1 MKLELEAGTA
11 LTVRGWRPGEL
22 RIGRDVWREPV
33 LLSPEEVRPW
43 HLKDDEPVTLEH
55 LAPLIEGQPD
65 VIILGTGETQSFPD
79 HDLGMKLLN
88 RGIGLEVMDTGAAC
102 RTYNVLA
109 SEGRAVA
116 AALRVR

>member
-1 MKLELEAGTA
+1 MKLDLETA
-11 LTVRGWRPGEL
+11 LSLTVRWWKPGEF
-22 RIGRDVWREPV
+22 RIGKDVWREPV
-33 LLSPEEVRPW
+33 LLSPQEVLPW
-43 HLKDDEPVTLEH
+43 PVQENEPVTLQQ
-55 LAPLIEGQPD
+55 LAPLIAQQPD
-65 VIILGTGETQSFPD
+65 VIILGTGETQNFPD